1 MGVMEAPE
9 KEKDTLGT
17 LNTEEGVRGASLD
30 ALGNAEGL
38 EGAPEPR
45 FTRKAVMGA
54 SSPWRSRRSR
64 AFTPPRLR
72 RFAGCIASGARAV
85 EDAASGASGG
95 GRSGSVY

>member
-17 LNTEEGVRGASLD
+17 LNTEEGVCGASLD

-54 SSPWRSRRSR
+54 SSPCQGMLGQWHAVACRDQLC
-64 AFTPPRLR
+64 PGLR
-72 RFAGCIASGARAV
+72 P
-85 EDAASGASGG
+85 
-95 GRSGSVY
+95 Y